1 MAEEQPKTEVPE
13 TSDYSGLNEDE
24 INELRKHSYPVPDE
38 RHNTHTFLA
47 KVLKTEDTTKVG
59 NLTEEELGMARHPV
73 RAFKEFALISEKIC
87 EDPLMTEFFNQ
98 EAENVLATS
107 LSKNG
112 KLIGLAVIQKRV
124 IEDETKPKKVNTGWF
139 SKKKPKEE

>member
-1 MAEEQPKTEVPE
+1 MAEEQPTA
-13 TSDYSGLNEDE
+13 SDYSGLTDAEKD
-24 INELRKHSYPVPDE
+24 ELRKQGYPVPDE

-59 NLTEEELGMARHPV
+59 NLTEDELGMAKHPV
-73 RAFKEFALISEKIC
+73 RAFKEFALISDKIC
-87 EDPLMTEFFNQ
+87 EDPLMTEFFNK

-107 LSKNG
+107 LSRNG

-124 IEDETKPKKVNTGWF
+124 IEDETKPKKSNTGWF
-139 SKKKPKEE
+139 SRKKPEEE